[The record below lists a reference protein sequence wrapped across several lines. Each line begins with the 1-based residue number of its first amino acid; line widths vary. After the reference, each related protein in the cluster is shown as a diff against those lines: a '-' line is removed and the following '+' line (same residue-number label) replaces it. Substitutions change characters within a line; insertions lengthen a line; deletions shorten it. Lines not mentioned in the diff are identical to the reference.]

1 MVAVIEGFRW
11 CLLGATAPDLA
22 TLAAGALTIV
32 ILLLGGL
39 VYFKSTERTFADLI

>member
-1 MVAVIEGFRW
+1 
-11 CLLGATAPDLA
+11 LLGAAAPDFA
-22 TLAAGALTIV
+22 TLAAGTLTIV

>member
-1 MVAVIEGFRW
+1 MV
-11 CLLGATAPDLA
+11 LA
-22 TLAAGALTIV
+22 RCRRARLRDAGGRHLTIV